1 MIFEVELTNFATSQV
16 TSGGVDVKEID
27 NQINEVKNGNVT
39 DEEFL
44 RAKEA
49 ILNASDEAAIEE
61 IRVKYLGK
69 KGELV
74 NVSDGYAR
82 NFLFPKNLA
91 VPADVGNM
99 NNLKAKNESVAY
111 RKGEDLKEAK
121 VIAERMKTITVKI
134 EVKAGDNGKLFGGVT
149 AKEIAEALKKDF
161 GIEVDKKKVL
171 LSETIKV
178 AGATKVDIK
187 LNEGVMASVQ
197 VMVVPK
203 Q

>member
-1 MIFEVELTNFATSQV
+1 MKVILKQDIKGVGRKDQV
-16 TSGGVDVKEID
+16 
-27 NQINEVKNGNVT
+27 IN
-39 DEEFL
+39 
-44 RAKEA
+44 
-49 ILNASDEAAIEE
+49 AA
-61 IRVKYLGK
+61 
-69 KGELV
+69 
-74 NVSDGYAR
+74 DGYAR

-91 VPADVGNM
+91 VPADNTNM

-121 VIAERMKTITVKI
+121 KIAEKMKTITVTI
-134 EVKAGDNGKLFGGVT
+134 PVKAGDNGKLFGGVT

-161 GIEVDKKKVL
+161 NIEVDKKKVL
-171 LSETIKV
+171 LSETIKI